1 MIGNGG
7 VGWEVLLVPF
17 GALACQTKIFNTCAI
32 NYCQARS
39 RWSGVS
45 GFYFFVFRS
54 RGGNSL
60 LRWLAHHGVM

>member
-39 RWSGVS
+39 RWSGWFLDFIFS
-45 GFYFFVFRS
+45 FS
-54 RGGNSL
+54 ARGAGIPCC
-60 LRWLAHHGVM
+60 GG